1 LRMKNFRLP
10 GLTLVAILLTAS
22 FAFGGPVILGGDDL
36 TDHGGFNGTVNT
48 QGWLYIEK
56 AIGGI
61 LAGSTRPGATA
72 NTIAALGSASAS
84 GGAGDAIA
92 SAAAELAT
100 PATVTYYDG
109 AAAITTFFSN
119 LASGAT
125 NPAMIWIAGNG
136 AGNDIDSAEGAV
148 LTSNAQAIANYVASG
163 GGLMSHGSG
172 PDVYGWLAV
181 LIPGIIEDPNC
192 DSSGA
197 TITAAGMAAFPGLV
211 NSDVDSNAGPCHSS
225 FLGNLGSLVPLVRDG
240 TGVPYIIGGGSGTII
255 SGSPADVPTLSG
267 WMLILLGVLL
277 SGTAVFVLN
286 RRA

>member
-1 LRMKNFRLP
+1 MKNFRLP

-36 TDHGGFNGTVNT
+36 TDHGSFSGTVNL

-92 SAAAELAT
+92 SAAAELT
-100 PATVTYYDG
+100 PPATVTYYDG
-109 AAAITTFFSN
+109 GPAVTGFFSS

-136 AGNDIDSAEGAV
+136 AGNDIDSSEGAV
-148 LTSNAQAIANYVASG
+148 LTANATAIAAYVGSG

-181 LIPGIIEDPNC
+181 LIPGIVEGGSCN
-192 DSSGA
+192 SSGA
-197 TITAAGMAAFPGLV
+197 TLTPAGTAAFPGLS
-211 NSDVDSNAGPCHSS
+211 NSDIDSNAGPCHSS
-225 FLGNLGSLVPLVRDG
+225 FSGNLGSLQVLALDG
-240 TGVPYIIGGGSGTII
+240 SSPRVPYIIGGGSGTVI
-255 SGSPADVPTLSG
+255 GGGADVPTLSG